1 MNSASLTKVLVT
13 GANGF
18 IGKNLILRLKELS
31 EYEIITF
38 VKEDSDK
45 DLSDKILEADIV
57 IHLAG
62 VNRPVNPAMYATVNS
77 GLTDQIANILSSH
90 NYKTPVIFT
99 SSSQVTLENDYGKS
113 KLDAENLLKELNKK
127 NGNPVSILRLPG
139 VFGKWC
145 KPDYNS
151 VVATFCYNVA
161 NNLPINIHDRH
172 VNLNLLHIDNVVE
185 SILRAIKEGQDGF
198 SYLTI
203 DNETQITVGELADQI
218 RSFKDCRST
227 LVSQRVG
234 TGFIRTLYST
244 YISYLPVKDFSYS
257 VPSYNDERGV
267 FVEMLKT
274 KDSGQFSF
282 FTAKPGITRGGH
294 YHHTKTEKF
303 LILKGNAKF
312 NFRHILSNETH
323 TIETSGD
330 HYEIV
335 ETVPGWAHD
344 ISNIGDSELV
354 VMIWANE
361 IFDSK
366 KPDTISSEVQI
377 EKN

>member
-62 VNRPVNPAMYATVNS
+62 VNRPVNSAMYATVNS

>member
-77 GLTDQIANILSSH
+77 GLTGQIANILSSH

-151 VVATFCYNVA
+151 VVATFCHNVA

-198 SYLTI
+198 SYFTI

-234 TGFIRTLYST
+234 TGFIRALYST

-282 FTAKPGITRGGH
+282 FTAKPGTTRGGH

-312 NFRHILSNETH
+312 NFRHILSNETY

>member
-1 MNSASLTKVLVT
+1 MSSAALTKVLIT

-18 IGKNLILRLKELS
+18 MGKNLVLRLKELS
-31 EYEIITF
+31 EYEITTF

-45 DLSDKILEADIV
+45 DLSDRILKAEII

-62 VNRPVNPAMYATVNS
+62 VNRPVNSDMHATVNS
-77 GLTDQIANILSSH
+77 GLTDKIAKILSSN
-90 NYKTPVIFT
+90 NYKIPVIFT
-99 SSSQVTLENDYGKS
+99 SSSQVILENDYGKS
-113 KLDAENLLKELNKK
+113 KLDAENVLKGLAKK
-127 NGNPVSILRLPG
+127 NGNPVSIYRLPG

-151 VVATFCYNVA
+151 VVATFCHNIA
-161 NNLPINIHDRH
+161 NNLPIHIHDRQ
-172 VNLNLLHIDNVVE
+172 VNLHLLHIDNVVE
-185 SILRAIKEGQDGF
+185 SMLGVIKECREGF
-198 SYLTI
+198 SYISI
-203 DNETQITVGELADQI
+203 DNEIQITVGELADQI
-218 RSFKDCRST
+218 KSFNDDRSS
-227 LVSQRVG
+227 LLSQKVG
-234 TGFIRTLYST
+234 VGFIRALYST
-244 YISYLPVKDFSYS
+244 YITYLPTKGFSYS
-257 VPSYNDERGV
+257 IPSHKDERGV

-282 FTAKPGITRGGH
+282 FTANPGITRGGH

-303 LILKGNAKF
+303 LIVKGNAKF

-330 HYEIV
+330 HPVIV

-344 ISNIGDSELV
+344 ISNIGEDELI
-354 VMIWANE
+354 VMLWANE
-361 IFDSK
+361 IFDRE